1 MPSPCSAGPVA
12 DLETV
17 LADLAR
23 RLEEVGTPYMVIGGL
38 ANAVWGSPR
47 NTIDI
52 DLTVVLDPAQANA
65 LLKSLSPAY
74 SSRTDDP
81 ESFVT
86 RTRVLPLRH
95 AGGVQIDVI
104 FALLPFEE
112 EAIRRS
118 VSVDVQGTP
127 VRFCTPED
135 LVLHKIVSERD
146 RDRKDVEE
154 ILRRRRTTLERSYLD
169 ARVHELA
176 ILLARPELERRYLEL
191 LDG

>member
-1 MPSPCSAGPVA
+1 MA

-23 RLEEVGTPYMVIGGL
+23 RLEEVGIPYMVVGGM

-47 NTIDI
+47 STV
-52 DLTVVLDPAQANA
+52 DLDVTVLLDPAAAPSVVQ
-65 LLKSLSPAY
+65 SLGAAY
-74 SSRTDDP
+74 TSRVGDA
-81 ESFVT
+81 EGFAVE
-86 RTRVLPLRH
+86 TRVLPLRH
-95 AGGVQIDVI
+95 VGGVQIDVI

-118 VSVDVQGTP
+118 VSIDVQGTP

-154 ILRRRRTTLERSYLD
+154 ILRRRMATLDRSYLD
-169 ARVHELA
+169 PRVHELA
-176 ILLARPELERRYLEL
+176 TLLDRPGIERWYLKL